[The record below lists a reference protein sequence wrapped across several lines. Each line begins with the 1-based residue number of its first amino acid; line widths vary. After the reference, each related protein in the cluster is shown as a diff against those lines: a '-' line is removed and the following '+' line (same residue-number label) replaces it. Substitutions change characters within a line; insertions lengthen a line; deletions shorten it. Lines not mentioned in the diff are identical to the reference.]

1 MMAYQQLQNST
12 TTKRLAVLTEPPPG
26 LKPMEVSKNEY
37 QEMQKKAYDNKK
49 MEKRVDRLEALMVCV
64 KDLDVI
70 ERSMDTLSGRLG
82 VDVNVAKAAK
92 SAVPAHVAANNGKQ
106 VLNKKMKTATVT
118 QPEWYKKESK
128 SHAGR
133 FYWVHKKTGETC
145 WKAPANWQEP
155 ESEPESMQA
164 STDAGY
170 TSVSDYDSDVARSVT
185 SRRSG
190 NFPRAEFRADAPVFN
205 PSSPTSSEAPVFRAD
220 APVFQPAAS
229 IVTTRE
235 TLLSHRL
242 FVVQRDV
249 VSTQPGDITMRASVD
264 ITYA

>member
-1 MMAYQQLQNST
+1 MMACQQLQNST
-12 TTKRLAVLTEPPPG
+12 TTKRLEVLTEPPPG

-70 ERSMDTLSGRLG
+70 ERSMDTLSDRLG

-92 SAVPAHVAANNGKQ
+92 LAVPARVAANNGKQ

-155 ESEPESMQA
+155 ESETGGE

-185 SRRSG
+185 SHRSG

-249 VSTQPGDITMRASVD
+249 VSTEPGDITMRASVD